1 MKSHQ
6 SCLLNISHIQPPLF
20 SSLVTIL
27 VQVLVISHQVDWNN
41 FLNIP
46 FTHELLPLQT
56 LQSNH
61 SKPHIWIRL
70 LFYFKTFYS
79 SPWPISENQGFCGH
93 LRYYFQEIFILIPT
107 TTPRFLNIR
116 HNELTLIFSSHI
128 YYSFLNFA
136 KAYSTFS
143 SVQFNRSVVSASL
156 QPHESQ
162 HARPPCP
169 SPTPGVHSDS
179 RSSSQ

>member
-61 SKPHIWIRL
+61 SKTHIWIRL

-79 SPWPISENQGFCGH
+79 SPWSISENQGFCGH

-116 HNELTLIFSSHI
+116 HNEPTLIFSSHI

-136 KAYSTFS
+136 KAYSNFRT
-143 SVQFNRSVVSASL
+143 Q
-156 QPHESQ
+156 
-162 HARPPCP
+162 
-169 SPTPGVHSDS
+169 
-179 RSSSQ
+179 